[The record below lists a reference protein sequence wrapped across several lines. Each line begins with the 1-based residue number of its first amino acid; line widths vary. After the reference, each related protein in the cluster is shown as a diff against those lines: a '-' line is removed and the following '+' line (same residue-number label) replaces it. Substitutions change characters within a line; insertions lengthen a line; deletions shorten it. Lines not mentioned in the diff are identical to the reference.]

1 MLSQQL
7 SFEGELK
14 VLLKTGKVVLGSRN
28 CIKMLK
34 TGKLK
39 MIIIASTLRED
50 IKDDIIYLAKVS
62 GIPFYEYAGSGW
74 DLGTLTG
81 RPFIVSAIGVEEEGS
96 SKILELGRGG

>member
-50 IKDDIIYLAKVS
+50 IKDDIIYLAKYLAFHFTS
-62 GIPFYEYAGSGW
+62 MQEADGI
-74 DLGTLTG
+74 
-81 RPFIVSAIGVEEEGS
+81 
-96 SKILELGRGG
+96 